1 MILAYLF
8 AAMVFLLI
16 YLGIYRPL
24 FPCREPG
31 NIGDV
36 IAVVQNVKLQELERL
51 LSDEM
56 SSLLLRDLT
65 PAEQRRAQRER
76 RRAISA
82 RLEPLTTNVR
92 LCLAFT
98 RRKAIE
104 LRGIDPGTYT
114 ERQWLLQHAFQ
125 KAQSCSLLLA
135 FAKATRLLMPWDVK
149 KFVRFHRETVIH
161 EIREV
166 MVLFVKLSETYGE
179 HHRENLLAALDAW
192 ELVDESI

>member
-1 MILAYLF
+1 MIVAYLF
-8 AAMVFLLI
+8 AATVFLVI
-16 YLGIYRPL
+16 YLGVYRPL
-24 FPCREPG
+24 FPFRDPG
-31 NIGDV
+31 KIGDV
-36 IAVVQNVKLQELERL
+36 IAAVQTVRLQELERL

-56 SSLLLRDLT
+56 STLMSRDLT
-65 PAEQRRAQRER
+65 PSEQRRAQRER

-98 RRKAIE
+98 RKKAMEI
-104 LRGIDPGTYT
+104 RGTDPEAFT
-114 ERQWLLQHAFQ
+114 EREWLLQHAFQ

-135 FAKATRLLMPWDVK
+135 FAKATRLLMPWDVQRFLK
-149 KFVRFHRETVIH
+149 FHRETVIH

-179 HHRENLLAALDAW
+179 HHRENLLAAMDAW
-192 ELVDESI
+192 ELIDESI